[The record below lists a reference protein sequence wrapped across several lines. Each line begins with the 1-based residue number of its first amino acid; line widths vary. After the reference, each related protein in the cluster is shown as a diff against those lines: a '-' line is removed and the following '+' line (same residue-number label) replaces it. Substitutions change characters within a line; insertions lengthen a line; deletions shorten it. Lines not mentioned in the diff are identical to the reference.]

1 MKGAGLSG
9 LLCTAA
15 MLAGCG
21 GNAATA
27 LGLPASDAAKARL
40 YTHTFKFT
48 TSEQTFKVPVG
59 VNSLAVVA
67 LGAEGGGR
75 SFYPPGSYYGLGGR
89 VHAVIPVRPG
99 ETLYVFVGGSGQGT
113 TGGFNGGGSGGLFG
127 SGGFQGDD
135 GFGGGGASDVREHG
149 FRLRDRII
157 VAAGGG
163 GESEYG
169 ALGYG
174 GKGGGLIGGTGGPI
188 YSSSGYNGGGGTG
201 GTQSQGGSG
210 GAGGL
215 SEHDGSP
222 GIPGSFGRGG
232 SGGDG
237 ALNPSEYGGGAG
249 GGGGGGYYGGGGGGG
264 GASAFA
270 SIYGGVGGGG
280 GGGSSYI
287 ESSAT
292 RAETWKGWKNADG
305 NGLVVFSWE

>member
-1 MKGAGLSG
+1 
-9 LLCTAA
+9 

-21 GNAATA
+21 GSAATA
-27 LGLPASDAAKARL
+27 FGVPASDAARARL
-40 YTHTFKFT
+40 YTHTFKY
-48 TSEQTFKVPVG
+48 TSAEQTFRVPVG

-75 SFYPPGSYYGLGGR
+75 SFYPPGNYYGQGGR

-149 FRLRDRII
+149 VRLKDRII

-163 GESEYG
+163 GESEFG
-169 ALGYG
+169 AVGFA

-188 YSSSGYNGGGGTG
+188 YSSSGYNGRGGTG
-201 GTQSQGGSG
+201 GTQN
-210 GAGGL
+210 AGGVGGVGGVL
-215 SEHDGSP
+215 SRVGHSGSP
-222 GIPGSFGRGG
+222 GTSGSFGHGG

-237 ALNPSEYGGGAG
+237 APNPTAEYGGGAG

-264 GASAFA
+264 AASAFA
-270 SIYGGVGGGG
+270 SIIGGVGGGG

-287 ESSAT
+287 EPSAM
-292 RAETWKGWKNADG
+292 RAETWKGWKAADG